1 MLVRRF
7 PPRGLRAA
15 AVVLVSLSLVAC
27 AGGSGGE
34 EKVLRRPT
42 TTTEASTTTSTS
54 AAPPPVTEAAAP
66 AAPSLPRPVRHSVL
80 PASDGPVPRRTTAAT
95 VAARRG
101 PPPIGRIQIGRIGL
115 DHAIYEGETLDVL
128 AYGPGHWRGTAMPGG
143 VGNTVFPGHRTTHSR
158 PFWDIDRILKGDTV
172 VFLTDAGRFT
182 YQVTDTFVVDDS
194 ETWIAN
200 STKDPTFTIF
210 ACHPKG
216 SAKQRYVVK
225 GNLVRSEPKGGGSG
239 GGSGGSSPPQQ
250 PPPPTTTTT
259 TTPCIICLGP

>member
-1 MLVRRF
+1 MLVRHF
-7 PPRGLRAA
+7 PSRAVRGAA
-15 AVVLVSLSLVAC
+15 ALLVSVSLVAC
-27 AGGSGGE
+27 AGGTGSD
-34 EKVLRRPT
+34 EKVLPRPT
-42 TTTEASTTTSTS
+42 TTTEASTTTSTTG
-54 AAPPPVTEAAAP
+54 APPPVTEAAA

-80 PASDGPVPRRTTAAT
+80 PANDGPAPRRATAAT

-101 PPPIGRIQIGRIGL
+101 PSPIGRIQIGRIGL
-115 DHAIYEGETLDVL
+115 DHAVYEGETLDVL
-128 AYGPGHWRGTAMPGG
+128 KYGPGHWRGTAMPGG
-143 VGNTVFPGHRTTHSR
+143 VGNTVFPGHRTTHTR

-172 VFLTDAGRFT
+172 VFTTDAGRFT

-225 GNLVRSEPKGGGSG
+225 GNLVRSEPKSG
-239 GGSGGSSPPQQ
+239 GGSSGGSAPPPS
-250 PPPPTTTTT
+250 PPPPPPATTTTT
-259 TTPCIICLGP
+259 SPCIICLGP